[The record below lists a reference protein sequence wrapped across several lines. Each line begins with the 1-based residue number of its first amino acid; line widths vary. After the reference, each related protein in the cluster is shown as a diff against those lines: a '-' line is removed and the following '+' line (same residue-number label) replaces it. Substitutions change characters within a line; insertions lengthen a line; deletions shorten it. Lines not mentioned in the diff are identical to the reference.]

1 MKAKLITAFLIIAVL
16 AVGVCAVGFVRD
28 KRIHNLNVFKPKL
41 YGTVTAVDG
50 TEITVEASVWGEHYE
65 RIELSGKTVTF
76 DCQSVTYPDGNF
88 FQDGIAVGED
98 VYLVV
103 DGYPYDGEELVF
115 DRIYFCVEYLK

>member
-41 YGTVTAVDG
+41 YGTVIAING
-50 TEITVEASVWGEHYE
+50 TEITLEASVWGKHYE
-65 RIELSGKTVTF
+65 RIELPGKTITF
-76 DCQSVTYPDGNF
+76 DSKSVIYPDGNF
-88 FQDGIAVGED
+88 FQDDIAEGED

-103 DGYPYDGEELVF
+103 DGYPYDGEEITF
-115 DRIYFCVEYLK
+115 DCIYFCVEYLK